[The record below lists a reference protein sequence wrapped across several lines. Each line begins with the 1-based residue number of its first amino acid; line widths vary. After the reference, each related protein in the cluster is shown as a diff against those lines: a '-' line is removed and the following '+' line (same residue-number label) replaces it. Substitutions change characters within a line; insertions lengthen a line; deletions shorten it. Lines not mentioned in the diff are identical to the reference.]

1 MMTTSEILEH
11 MKQGA
16 KLHRNFGEMELRMP
30 DGGKFP
36 IPAAMFDAVTDA
48 GKIVAGSAGFYRLA

>member
-16 KLHRNFGEMELRMP
+16 ELHREFGEIELRMP
-30 DGGKFP
+30 DGEMFL
-36 IPAAMFDAVTDA
+36 IPARMFDALIEERR
-48 GKIVAGSAGFYRLA
+48 IVAASGGFYRLS